1 MNDIAYER
9 FRESRRKTYARLD
22 ELRSITDDILNRLE
36 DGIDLIPLIA
46 QYEGLR
52 AERLDILARYQSVED
67 QFINHVLGMKSD
79 VAP

>member
-1 MNDIAYER
+1 MTDLAYER
-9 FRESRRKTYARLD
+9 FREARRKAYARLD
-22 ELRSITDDILNRLE
+22 ELRSTMEDVLNRLE
-36 DGIDLIPLIA
+36 DGVELIPLIA

-79 VAP
+79 ASP